1 MQGFNLTVGGGMG
14 RTHRNN
20 DTFPRIADPFC
31 YVDKDD
37 IFHAVR
43 VWVWMWVW
51 VGVVG
56 RCGCM
61 CAHVARL

>member
-1 MQGFNLTVGGGMG
+1 LG

-43 VWVWMWVW
+43 CLRRQSDTEDNFHLPV
-51 VGVVG
+51 
-56 RCGCM
+56 
-61 CAHVARL
+61 